1 MKLYNLMEEVVN
13 NKIKEL
19 INKEVNICLC
29 EKCRLD
35 IAAIALNNLPP
46 KYIVTVKGK
55 LFERA
60 NQMNYQ
66 FEADVTKEVVKAMEI
81 VANTPKHEEVM
92 NFCEE

>member
-13 NKIKEL
+13 NKIKKFMK
-19 INKEVNICLC
+19 KEVEMCLC

-46 KYIVTVKGK
+46 NYIVTVKGK
-55 LFERA
+55 LFERV

-66 FEADVTKEVVKAMEI
+66 FDADVTKEVVKAMQI
-81 VANTPKHEEVM
+81 VANAPKHEEVM
-92 NFCEE
+92 NSSEK